1 MVCPT
6 KVNSIVPSPQSR
18 PSIRVHPCP
27 SVVPLFAPPP
37 GLLESFQM
45 STAAPSPSLRSLFS
59 ELEQLFQSETEARV
73 STSVQAAE
81 RALAEHLNQSVRRL
95 RQAAAFPE
103 IAAILS
109 DASGPFANVC
119 AVFHVNEDTVG
130 GERLRGAAGVDA
142 ARFREIRF
150 AASEAAAFAAAIE
163 SREPVVALCS
173 PAEVSPAVVQ
183 AFAHA
188 PGDKAYLFPL
198 TVDQSTVGM
207 LYAAG
212 AVESAALE
220 LLAQAAA
227 AAMEARQRPPAAPA
241 KPAPE
246 WDALSAADRH
256 LHLRAQRFARVK
268 VAEMRLYRPDAVKAG
283 RAQQDL
289 YSAMQDAIDEGRESF
304 RQAFL
309 TASPTMVDYFH
320 LELVRTLANDNPAWL
335 GGKYPGRL
343 V

>member
-1 MVCPT
+1 
-6 KVNSIVPSPQSR
+6 
-18 PSIRVHPCP
+18 
-27 SVVPLFAPPP
+27 
-37 GLLESFQM
+37 M
-45 STAAPSPSLRSLFS
+45 SAAAPSPSLRNLFS
-59 ELEQLFQSETEARV
+59 ELEQLFQTETEARV

-103 IAAILS
+103 IAAILC
-109 DASGPFANVC
+109 DASAPFANAC
-119 AVFHVNEDTVG
+119 AVFHLNENTVA
-130 GERLRGAAGVDA
+130 GERLRGAASEA
-142 ARFREIRF
+142 AERFREIRF
-150 AASEAAAFAAAIE
+150 AAAEAAAFAGAIE

-173 PAEVSPAVVQ
+173 AAEVSPAVVE
-183 AFAHA
+183 AFGHA

-198 TVDQSTVGM
+198 TVDRTTVGM
-207 LYAAG
+207 LYATG
-212 AVESAALE
+212 AVDSAALE
-220 LLAQAAA
+220 LLAQATAA
-227 AAMEARQRPPAAPA
+227 VLEARQRPAQWGRPPGLPPAPDLVRIQPASAAPA
-241 KPAPE
+241 SPAPD

-289 YSAMQDAIDEGRESF
+289 YSALQDAIDESREAF
-304 RQAFL
+304 RQTFV

-320 LELVRTLANDNPAWL
+320 PELVRTLANDNPAWL

>member
-1 MVCPT
+1 
-6 KVNSIVPSPQSR
+6 
-18 PSIRVHPCP
+18 
-27 SVVPLFAPPP
+27 
-37 GLLESFQM
+37 M

-59 ELEQLFQSETEARV
+59 ELEQLFQTETEARV

-103 IAAILS
+103 IAAILC
-109 DASGPFANVC
+109 DASAPFAKAC
-119 AVFHVNEDTVG
+119 AVFHIGENTVG
-130 GERLRGAAGVDA
+130 GERLRGAEGEAA

-150 AASEAAAFAAAIE
+150 ATAQAAAFAGAVE

-173 PAEVSPAVVQ
+173 AAEVSPAVVE
-183 AFAHA
+183 ALGHA

-198 TVDQSTVGM
+198 TVDQTTVGI

-220 LLAQAAA
+220 LLAQATAA
-227 AAMEARQRPPAAPA
+227 VMEARQRATQRSRPAADLVRIEPSSGAPPSPA
-241 KPAPE
+241 KD
-246 WDALSAADRH
+246 WDDLSSADRQ
-256 LHLRAQRFARVK
+256 LHLRAQRFARTK
-268 VAEMRLYRPDAVKAG
+268 VAEIRLYRPDAVKAG
-283 RAQQDL
+283 RAQGDL
-289 YSAMQDAIDEGRESF
+289 YAALQDAIDEGRQAF
-304 RQAFL
+304 RQTFV

-320 LELVRTLANDNPAWL
+320 LELVRTLTNDNPAWL

>member
-1 MVCPT
+1 
-6 KVNSIVPSPQSR
+6 
-18 PSIRVHPCP
+18 
-27 SVVPLFAPPP
+27 
-37 GLLESFQM
+37 M

-95 RQAAAFPE
+95 RHADAFSE
-103 IAAILS
+103 IAAILC
-109 DASGPFANVC
+109 DASAPFAGAC
-119 AVFHVNEDTVG
+119 AVFHISENTVG
-130 GERLRGAAGVDA
+130 GERLRGAASEA
-142 ARFREIRF
+142 AERFREIRF
-150 AASEAAAFAAAIE
+150 GAAEAAAFAGAID

-173 PAEVSPAVVQ
+173 AAEVSPAVME
-183 AFAHA
+183 AFGHA

-198 TVDQSTVGM
+198 TVDRTTVGM

-212 AVESAALE
+212 AVDSAALE
-220 LLAQAAA
+220 LLAQATAA
-227 AAMEARQRPPAAPA
+227 ILEARQRGQRQARRPVPLDLVRIEPVSAAPA
-241 KPAPE
+241 SPAPD
-246 WDALSAADRH
+246 WDDLSAADRH
-256 LHLRAQRFARVK
+256 LHLRAQRFARVRI
-268 VAEMRLYRPDAVKAG
+268 AEMRLYRPDAVKAG

-289 YSAMQDAIDEGRESF
+289 YSALQDAIDEGRDAF
-304 RQAFL
+304 RQTFL
-309 TASPTMVDYFH
+309 TASKTMVDYFH

>member
-1 MVCPT
+1 
-6 KVNSIVPSPQSR
+6 
-18 PSIRVHPCP
+18 
-27 SVVPLFAPPP
+27 
-37 GLLESFQM
+37 M
-45 STAAPSPSLRSLFS
+45 STAAPSPSLRNLFS
-59 ELEQLFQSETEARV
+59 ELEQLFQTETEARV

-103 IAAILS
+103 IAAILC
-109 DASGPFANVC
+109 DASAPFANAC
-119 AVFHVNEDTVG
+119 AVFHVNEKTVG
-130 GERLRGAAGVDA
+130 GERLRGAASEAA

-150 AASEAAAFAAAIE
+150 AAPEAAAFAGAIE

-173 PAEVSPAVVQ
+173 AAEVSPALVE
-183 AFAHA
+183 AFGHA

-198 TVDQSTVGM
+198 TVDQTTVGM

-220 LLAQAAA
+220 LLAQATAA
-227 AAMEARQRPPAAPA
+227 VLEARQRPAQWSRPPGLPPAADLVRIEPASAAPA
-241 KPAPE
+241 TSVPD
-246 WDALSAADRH
+246 WDDLSAADRH
-256 LHLRAQRFARVK
+256 MHLRAQRFARVK

-283 RAQQDL
+283 RAHGDL
-289 YSAMQDAIDEGRESF
+289 YSALQDAIDEGRDAF
-304 RQAFL
+304 RQTFV

>member
-1 MVCPT
+1 M
-6 KVNSIVPSPQSR
+6 SSA
-18 PSIRVHPCP
+18 
-27 SVVPLFAPPP
+27 APP
-37 GLLESFQM
+37 
-45 STAAPSPSLRSLFS
+45 PSLRSLFS

-103 IAAILS
+103 IAAILC
-109 DASGPFANVC
+109 DASAPFANAC
-119 AVFHVNEDTVG
+119 AVFHINEDTVG
-130 GERLRGAAGVDA
+130 GERLRGAAGEAA

-150 AASEAAAFAAAIE
+150 GAAEAAAFAGAME
-163 SREPVVALCS
+163 SREPVVALS
-173 PAEVSPAVVQ
+173 TAAELSPAVAE

-198 TVDQSTVGM
+198 TVDRTTVGM
-207 LYAAG
+207 LYATG
-212 AVESAALE
+212 AVDSAALE

-227 AAMEARQRPPAAPA
+227 AVMEARQRPTAASLNLVHLEPAPIVPASVPASAPAGAAPD
-241 KPAPE
+241 
-246 WDALSAADRH
+246 WDDLSAADRR
-256 LHLRAQRFARVK
+256 LHLSAQRFARVK
-268 VAEMRLYRPDAVKAG
+268 VAEMRLYRADAVKAG

-289 YSAMQDAIDEGRESF
+289 YAALRDWIDEGRESF
-304 RQAFL
+304 RRTFV

-320 LELVRTLANDNPAWL
+320 QELVRTLANDKAAWL